1 MLPKNS
7 FTLVVL
13 ITFFNITGRW
23 LMLFKLLIACW
34 LYKCTCGRSLYITPR
49 IIHSTYMYN
58 KDIVIDQSRR
68 PRAIRSCRASE
79 KTVVLSMSVGTEY
92 WCQINIRLREITTRH
107 VEYFRVPLEKRRCL
121 RIYWWLDYVNQTFK
135 FGKISDYIYRFYTI
149 DTLEDL
155 KKK

>member
-34 LYKCTCGRSLYITPR
+34 LYKCTCGRSLYYTA
-49 IIHSTYMYN
+49 HYTQNHN
-58 KDIVIDQSRR
+58 KDIVIDQSQR
-68 PRAIRSCRASE
+68 PKAIGIRSCRASE
-79 KTVVLSMSVGTEY
+79 KTVVLSTCVDTEY
-92 WCQINIRLREITTRH
+92 WCQINIWLREITTWH

-135 FGKISDYIYRFYTI
+135 FRKISDYMYRFYIIETF
-149 DTLEDL
+149 EEF